1 MVTQGPLAWEPR
13 EPSGLGADTPEA
25 LAMAHLFR
33 EFADQAVARLPLYR
47 RLCEA
52 AADDVEVAARL
63 LLAPPDQQV
72 PNLLLASVHDVLLAG
87 EPSPLADW
95 YPTVLGR
102 NASAGPRAR
111 TVGSGDDDP
120 WPHFRTLALHHP
132 RVEHLL
138 ETASTQTNEVGRS
151 AAIYPG
157 VFSAARHARSAPDGG
172 ARPIGIVELGAA
184 AGLNLDPS
192 RYGYRYRLPADEDR
206 AEEVITSV
214 GMRSRLVIDCELR
227 GRRLPPLPDGTLDVV
242 SAIGIDRHPLLAARA
257 EDARWLVA
265 CQWPEEIERTA
276 RLRAAIALA
285 AEEPPIVDR
294 GDAVAAVGRLVA
306 AVPAHALPVV
316 VATWMLCYLSIERQH
331 ELLGELDRIGTH
343 RDVAL
348 VFAEQPER
356 VPGLPVPP
364 RPDGQ
369 PDGRSTALVRMEW
382 RDGDRTEVRLADM
395 HPHGRWIEWLEE
407 PAGTAPADSDPD
419 GGLG

>member
-1 MVTQGPLAWEPR
+1 MRITSLAV
-13 EPSGLGADTPEA
+13 D
-25 LAMAHLFR
+25 
-33 EFADQAVARLPLYR
+33 
-47 RLCEA
+47 
-52 AADDVEVAARL
+52 
-63 LLAPPDQQV
+63 
-72 PNLLLASVHDVLLAG
+72 
-87 EPSPLADW
+87 
-95 YPTVLGR
+95 
-102 NASAGPRAR
+102 
-111 TVGSGDDDP
+111 
-120 WPHFRTLALHHP
+120 
-132 RVEHLL
+132 
-138 ETASTQTNEVGRS
+138 
-151 AAIYPG
+151 
-157 VFSAARHARSAPDGG
+157 
-172 ARPIGIVELGAA
+172 RPIATAMVFLIIIVVGIMGF
-184 AGLNLDPS
+184 
-192 RYGYRYRLPADEDR
+192 RFLPVD
-206 AEEVITSV
+206 
-214 GMRSRLVIDCELR
+214 L
-227 GRRLPPLPDGTLDVV
+227 LPPVEFPQLTVRTNYPNVG
-242 SAIGIDRHPLLAARA
+242 
-257 EDARWLVA
+257 
-265 CQWPEEIERTA
+265 PEEIERTA

-369 PDGRSTALVRMEW
+369 PDGRATALVRMEW